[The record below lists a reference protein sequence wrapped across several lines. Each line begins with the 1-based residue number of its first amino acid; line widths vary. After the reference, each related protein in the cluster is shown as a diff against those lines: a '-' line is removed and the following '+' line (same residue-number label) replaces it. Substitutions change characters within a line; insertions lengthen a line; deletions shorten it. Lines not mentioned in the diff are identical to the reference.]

1 MMIWDESEQYKFQ
14 LSSERDLGRRG
25 LDEPNPGG

>member
-14 LSSERDLGRRG
+14 LSSERGLRRHD
-25 LDEPNPGG
+25 LDEPIPGR